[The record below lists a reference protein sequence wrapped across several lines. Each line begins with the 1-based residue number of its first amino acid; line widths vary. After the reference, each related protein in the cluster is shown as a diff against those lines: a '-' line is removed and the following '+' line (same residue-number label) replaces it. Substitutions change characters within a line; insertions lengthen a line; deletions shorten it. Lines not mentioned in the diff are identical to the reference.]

1 MDIHFKF
8 DNQFNFWAMAILALI
23 MLGVGTFG
31 MIAGIASG
39 GVAVIVVSAVLI
51 LSGAGLG
58 VRRLIKEGV
67 L

>member
-8 DNQFNFWAMAILALI
+8 GNQFNSWAMAILALI

-31 MIAGIASG
+31 LIAGVASG
-39 GVAVIVVSAVLI
+39 GVAVIIGSAVL
-51 LSGAGLG
+51 LLCGVVLG
-58 VRRLIKEGV
+58 IVCLINEGV